1 VNPEHLITGRELKC
15 IAAMLKDD
23 EVAIEVSKYA
33 DWENVVGV
41 TPRIEYEARFSETLE
56 KLFGIHKWLEKGL

>member
-1 VNPEHLITGRELKC
+1 MNPDGLITGRDLMRV
-15 IAAMLKDD
+15 AAMLQDD

-56 KLFGIHKWLEKGL
+56 NLFGIHKWLEKGL